1 MTALVF
7 LRHVRNPR
15 FSAVLA
21 VAALLVT
28 APGWAASLDLRFE
41 DALRLAVQRAPALAA
56 RQSQTEAARE
66 EAARASALPDPKLTL
81 GIKDL
86 PVDTADAFNPGVD
99 SFTMKTV
106 GLKQEIPARA
116 KRRARQTVADRSIDQ
131 AEALTAAEQ
140 VTVRQ
145 SVAQAWV
152 TLWAAEREL
161 NALHSLREQSALAIR
176 IAKAQ
181 LRSGVGTAVDAMAT
195 QAAALEL
202 ENRIDAS
209 AASVD
214 AARDSLAR
222 WLGTVPEDTAI
233 GGDPPDLTVL
243 PTSEAR
249 LLASVDQQG
258 PLLPWQAREAVAAAE
273 VDLATADKR
282 PDWSI
287 GVSYGQ
293 RDRYSELL
301 SVEVGIGLPLF
312 PRNRQDR
319 GIAARR
325 ADLDAVI
332 ASHEDARRAQIE
344 AIRRALAEWN
354 GLKRQIAR
362 KEQEMLPLARDRAQT
377 AVASYG
383 GGGELQPWLE
393 ARRVEIELHVE
404 HARHLGE
411 LGRVWAALAYLLP
424 NEEVRP

>member
-1 MTALVF
+1 MNASLF
-7 LRHVRNPR
+7 LRHVRNPL
-15 FSAVLA
+15 FSAALA
-21 VAALLVT
+21 LAALLVA
-28 APGWAASLDLRFE
+28 APSWATNLELRFQ
-41 DALRLAVQRAPALAA
+41 DAVRLAVDRAPTLSA
-56 RQSQTEAARE
+56 RQSQAEAARE
-66 EAARASALPDPKLTL
+66 EAGRASALPDPQLIL
-81 GIKDL
+81 GLKDL

-99 SFTMKTV
+99 SFTMKTF

-116 KRRARQTVADRSIDQ
+116 KRRARQAVADRSIDQ

-152 TLWAAEREL
+152 ALWAAEREL
-161 NALHSLREQSALAIR
+161 DALQSLREQSALAIR

-181 LRSGVGTAVDAMAT
+181 LRSGAGTAVNTMAT
-195 QAAALEL
+195 QNAALQL
-202 ENRIDAS
+202 DNRIDA
-209 AASVD
+209 ATASVD

-222 WLGTVPEDTAI
+222 WLGVAPEGLAI
-233 GGDPPDLTVL
+233 AGDPPDFTVL
-243 PTSEAR
+243 PTSEAG
-249 LLASVDQQG
+249 LLASVDRQG

-273 VDLATADKR
+273 VDLASADKR

-301 SVEVGIGLPLF
+301 SVEVGISLPLF

-319 GIAARR
+319 GVSARR

-344 AIRRALAEWN
+344 AIRRALAQWN
-354 GLKRQIAR
+354 GLKRQVAR
-362 KEQEMLPLARDRAQT
+362 KEQEMLPLARDRAQV

-393 ARRVEIELHVE
+393 ARRDEIELHVE
-404 HARHLGE
+404 HARHLGD

-424 NEEVRP
+424 NEGVRP